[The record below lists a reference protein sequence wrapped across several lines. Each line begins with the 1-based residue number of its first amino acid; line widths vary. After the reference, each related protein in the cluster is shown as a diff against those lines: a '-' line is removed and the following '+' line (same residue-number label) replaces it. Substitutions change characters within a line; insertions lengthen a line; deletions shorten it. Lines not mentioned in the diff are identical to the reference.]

1 MKLPIKGTRGWG
13 LETGDGVRTP
23 SLIGKVCVSF
33 KKERLHLQGVE
44 HLQQPSRSPIPNPQ
58 SLIPL
63 IVLAGLITSG
73 CGIQFNSPPQILTGG
88 INSQRADESPAYS
101 SDGRYLAFASDRNR
115 SRDIFLY
122 DLQQKRLI
130 DLPNLNR
137 RDSSQDQPALSAD
150 GRFIAYV
157 SSERGKTDILVY
169 DRQAQRS
176 QLLTADVRGSV
187 RHPTISGDGRYVAY
201 ETSQL
206 GQWNIAIVEQ
216 ALK

>member
-1 MKLPIKGTRGWG
+1 MKL
-13 LETGDGVRTP
+13 LL
-23 SLIGKVCVSF
+23 SHCCF
-33 KKERLHLQGVE
+33 M
-44 HLQQPSRSPIPNPQ
+44 
-58 SLIPL
+58 
-63 IVLAGLITSG
+63 VLAGFIISG
-73 CGIQFNSPPQILTGG
+73 CGIQFNSPQEILTGG
-88 INSQRADESPAYS
+88 INSQRSDESPAYS

-137 RDSSQDQPALSAD
+137 RDSSQDQPALSAN

-169 DRQAQRS
+169 DRQIQTS
-176 QLLTADVRGSV
+176 QLLTGDVRGSV
-187 RHPTISGDGRYVAY
+187 RRPTISGDGRYIAY

-206 GQWNIAIVEQ
+206 GQWNIAIVERNIN
-216 ALK
+216 